1 LNPLFVLKF
10 IFSLANPNIF
20 LSTCKGGSSKQKENA
35 RPNEKKGKK
44 KKKKKKEEEEEN
56 TQAENAHD
64 ENEEYEAVDEP
75 ENEGSD
81 VAKSL
86 SERYLAKK
94 ASNSAE
100 LPVPNLEAP
109 KPCRR
114 YRDIEP
120 AHVNK
125 IAEERLHDP
134 HQVYISCNLILYYV
148 LMSNEF
154 RSCSNY

>member
-94 ASNSAE
+94 VSKSGE
-100 LPVPNLEAP
+100 LPVSNLEAP